1 MSVCPPPPSQ
11 IARRPPKARVK
22 LCKGRFIQR
31 IYTLCGRSA
40 RDGFFDGDC
49 SLGGGGWCASV
60 PLPLVGSLVVRQTRV
75 KKTLA
80 GSSDTPNLPRAL
92 APPSPRAKLE
102 NMTEI

>member
-1 MSVCPPPPSQ
+1 MSAVPPLPLVGSRA
-11 IARRPPKARVK
+11 ARPK

-31 IYTLCGRSA
+31 IYTLCDRSA

-49 SLGGGGWCASV
+49 SLGGGGWCACV
-60 PLPLVGSLVVRQTRV
+60 PLPLVGSLVVRQNAR

-80 GSSDTPNLPRAL
+80 GSSDTPNLPCAL

-102 NMTEI
+102 NMTET